1 MKQARESESK
11 QVREGEGDR
20 ERKRERERT
29 HECLEQV
36 GGLTEDGRS
45 KLVWKRAG
53 RNESLVSAH
62 FIS

>member
-11 QVREGEGDR
+11 QAREG
-20 ERKRERERT
+20 KREREST

-36 GGLTEDGRS
+36 GGGLTEGEGS

-53 RNESLVSAH
+53 QNESLVRAH
-62 FIS
+62 VIS